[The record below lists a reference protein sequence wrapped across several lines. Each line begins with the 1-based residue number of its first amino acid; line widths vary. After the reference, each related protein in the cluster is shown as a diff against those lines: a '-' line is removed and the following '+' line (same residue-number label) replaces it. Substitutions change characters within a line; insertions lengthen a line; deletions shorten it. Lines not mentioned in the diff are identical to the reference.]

1 MLQSHNLESHGRIF
15 TYEFPQEVGCN
26 LHIFKRKAEYSKF
39 NPIIG
44 SHDLADQFR
53 ALRIH
58 FAEESRRQ
66 KPPAKNMKKTI
77 KNTMKDENGSI
88 RPFSILLVGLEPT
101 RF

>member
-1 MLQSHNLESHGRIF
+1 MLQSHNLELHGGIF
-15 TYEFPQEVGCN
+15 TCEFPQDVGCN

-44 SHDLADQFR
+44 SHDLAGQFR

-58 FAEESRRQ
+58 FAEESRRPE
-66 KPPAKNMKKTI
+66 PPAKNMKKTI
-77 KNTMKDENGSI
+77 KNTMKNENGRI
-88 RPFSILLVGLEPT
+88 EPFSILLVGLEPT